1 MLTLLACKRGVM
13 YKSLSDRLS
22 GIFDRLKGRGGL
34 SEDDVNAAM
43 REIRIA
49 LLEADVALPVV
60 KEFIEQ
66 AKQKAIGQ
74 ELIKSIN
81 PAQMVVK
88 IVNEQLIQALGS
100 EPEEINLNAPS
111 PMVMLMVGLQGSGK
125 TTTSAKLAKLLTTKF
140 RKNVLLA
147 SLDVYRPAAQL
158 QLENLAK
165 QVDIPSLPIVDGEKP
180 TTITKRAINAAKI
193 QNIDVIILDT
203 AGRLHIDEQLMQEL
217 QEVKALSNP
226 IETFLVAD
234 SLTGQD
240 AVNIAKSFHDT
251 VGITSII
258 LTRADGDARGGA
270 ALSMRHVTGRPIKFL
285 GMGEKVDQLEI
296 FDPHRIASRI
306 LDMGDIVALVERAA
320 ALSESEDQEKLAKK
334 LEKGHFDLNDMAKQL
349 EGMQKMG
356 GLSSMLGFLPGIGK
370 IKDKLEG
377 AGLDDSLVRRQ
388 LAVIRSMTK
397 KERRNPTILNGSR
410 RKRIA
415 LGSGVQVM
423 EVNRLLKQF
432 EQMQKM
438 FKSMGKMGQKGF
450 MRQGLGTM
458 MRGM

>member
-1 MLTLLACKRGVM
+1 M
-13 YKSLSDRLS
+13 YKSLSEKLS
-22 GIFDRLKGRGGL
+22 GIFERLKGKGVL
-34 SEDDVNAAM
+34 SEEHVNSAM

-60 KEFIEQ
+60 KEFIDQ
-66 AKQKAIGQ
+66 AKEKAIGQ

-81 PAQMVVK
+81 PAQMVIK
-88 IVNEQLIQALGS
+88 IVNDQLVQALGS
-100 EPEEINLNAPS
+100 EPEPINLNAPS
-111 PMVMLMVGLQGSGK
+111 PMVILMVGLQGSGK
-125 TTTSAKLAKLLTTKF
+125 TTSSAKLAKLLSTRFK
-140 RKNVLLA
+140 KNVLLA
-147 SLDVYRPAAQL
+147 SLDIYRPAAQL

-165 QVDIPSLPIVDGEKP
+165 QMSIPSLPIVEDEDP
-180 TTITKRAINAAKI
+180 QTITKRAMNAAKT

-203 AGRLHIDEQLMQEL
+203 AGRLHIDEALMDEIKQI
-217 QEVKALSNP
+217 KAISNP

-240 AVNIAKSFHDT
+240 AVNIAKSFHEI
-251 VGITSII
+251 VGVTGII

-270 ALSMRHVTGRPIKFL
+270 ALSMRHVTGQPIKFL

-296 FDPHRIASRI
+296 FDPHRVASRI

-334 LEKGHFDLNDMAKQL
+334 LEKGHFDLNDMAKQI

-377 AGLDDSLVRRQ
+377 AGIDDSLVRRQ
-388 LAVIRSMTK
+388 LAIIRSMTK
-397 KERRNPTILNGSR
+397 QERRNPSVLNGSR
-410 RKRIA
+410 RRRIA
-415 LGSGVQVM
+415 NGSGVQVM

-432 EQMQKM
+432 EQMQKV
-438 FKSMGKMGQKGF
+438 FKQMGKMGKKGF
-450 MRQGLGTM
+450 MRQGLSNM
-458 MRGM
+458 MRGR

>member
-1 MLTLLACKRGVM
+1 MTE
-13 YKSLSDRLS
+13 
-22 GIFDRLKGRGGL
+22 LK
-34 SEDDVNAAM
+34 
-43 REIRIA
+43 
-49 LLEADVALPVV
+49 
-60 KEFIEQ
+60 
-66 AKQKAIGQ
+66 
-74 ELIKSIN
+74 
-81 PAQMVVK
+81 
-88 IVNEQLIQALGS
+88 
-100 EPEEINLNAPS
+100 
-111 PMVMLMVGLQGSGK
+111 
-125 TTTSAKLAKLLTTKF
+125 
-140 RKNVLLA
+140 
-147 SLDVYRPAAQL
+147 
-158 QLENLAK
+158 
-165 QVDIPSLPIVDGEKP
+165 DI
-180 TTITKRAINAAKI
+180 
-193 QNIDVIILDT
+193 
-203 AGRLHIDEQLMQEL
+203 
-217 QEVKALSNP
+217 KALANP

-240 AVNIAKSFHDT
+240 AVNIAKNFHEAIG
-251 VGITSII
+251 VTSII
-258 LTRADGDARGGA
+258 LTRADGDGRGGA
-270 ALSMRHVTGRPIKFL
+270 ALSMRHVTGCPIKFL
-285 GMGEKVDQLEI
+285 GMGERVDQLEV
-296 FDPHRIASRI
+296 FDSHRVASRI

-320 ALSESEDQEKLAKK
+320 ELSNSEEQEKLAKK

-450 MRQGLGTM
+450 MRQGLGAM

>member
-1 MLTLLACKRGVM
+1 M
-13 YKSLSDRLS
+13 YKSLSERLS
-22 GIFDRLKGRGGL
+22 GIFDRLKGRGIL
-34 SEDDVNAAM
+34 SEEHVNTAM

-66 AKQKAIGQ
+66 AKAKAIGQ

-81 PAQMVVK
+81 PAQMVIK
-88 IVNEQLIQALGS
+88 IVNDQLVQALGG
-100 EPEEINLNAPS
+100 EPEPLNLNAPS

-125 TTTSAKLAKLLTTKF
+125 TTSSAKLAKLISTRF

-147 SLDVYRPAAQL
+147 SLDIYRPAAQL

-165 QVDIPSLPIVDGEKP
+165 QMSIPSLPIVEGEKP
-180 TTITKRAINAAKI
+180 QEITKRAIAAAKV

-203 AGRLHIDEQLMQEL
+203 AGRLHIDDELMD
-217 QEVKALSNP
+217 EVKQIKAISNP

-240 AVNIAKSFHDT
+240 AVNIAKNFHEI
-251 VGITSII
+251 VGVTGII

-270 ALSMRHVTGRPIKFL
+270 SLSMRHITGQPIKFL

-296 FDPHRIASRI
+296 FDPHRVASRI

-320 ALSESEDQEKLAKK
+320 ALSDGEDQEKLAKK
-334 LEKGHFDLNDMAKQL
+334 LEKGHFDLNDMAKQI

-377 AGLDDSLVRRQ
+377 AGVDDSLVRRQ
-388 LAVIRSMTK
+388 LAIIRSMTK
-397 KERRNPTILNGSR
+397 LERRNPNVINGSR

-415 LGSGVQVM
+415 NGSGVLVM
-423 EVNRLLKQF
+423 DVNRLLKQF

-438 FKSMGKMGQKGF
+438 FKQMGKMGKKGF
-450 MRQGLGTM
+450 LRQGLNAM
-458 MRGM
+458 MRNR

>member
-1 MLTLLACKRGVM
+1 M
-13 YKSLSDRLS
+13 YKSLSERLS
-22 GIFDRLKGRGGL
+22 GIFDRLKGRGIL
-34 SEDDVNAAM
+34 SEEHVNTAM

-60 KEFIEQ
+60 KEFIEE
-66 AKQKAIGQ
+66 AKAKAIGQ

-81 PAQMVVK
+81 PAQMVIK
-88 IVNEQLIQALGS
+88 IVNDQLVQALGG
-100 EPEEINLNAPS
+100 EPEPLNLNAPS

-125 TTTSAKLAKLLTTKF
+125 TTSSAKLAKLINTRF

-147 SLDVYRPAAQL
+147 SLDIYRPAAQL

-165 QVDIPSLPIVDGEKP
+165 QMSIASLPIVEGEKP
-180 TTITKRAINAAKI
+180 QEITKRAIAAAKV

-203 AGRLHIDEQLMQEL
+203 AGRLHIDDELMD
-217 QEVKALSNP
+217 EVKQIKAISNH

-240 AVNIAKSFHDT
+240 AVNIAKNFHEI
-251 VGITSII
+251 VGITGII

-270 ALSMRHVTGRPIKFL
+270 ALSMRHITGQPIKFL

-296 FDPHRIASRI
+296 FDPHRVASRI

-320 ALSESEDQEKLAKK
+320 ALSDGEDQEKLAKK
-334 LEKGHFDLNDMAKQL
+334 LEKGHFDLNDMAKQI

-377 AGLDDSLVRRQ
+377 AGVDDSLVRRQ
-388 LAVIRSMTK
+388 LAIIRSMTK
-397 KERRNPTILNGSR
+397 LERRNPNVLNGSR

-415 LGSGVQVM
+415 NGSGALVM
-423 EVNRLLKQF
+423 DVNRLLKQF

-438 FKSMGKMGQKGF
+438 FKQMGKMGKKGF
-450 MRQGLGTM
+450 LRQGLNSM
-458 MRGM
+458 MRNR

>member
-1 MLTLLACKRGVM
+1 M
-13 YKSLSDRLS
+13 YKSLSDRLT
-22 GIFDRLKGRGGL
+22 GIFDRLKGRGTL
-34 SEDDVNAAM
+34 SEEDVNTAL

-66 AKQKAIGQ
+66 AKEKAIGQ
-74 ELIKSIN
+74 ELVKSIN
-81 PAQMVVK
+81 PAQMVIK
-88 IVNEQLIQALGS
+88 IVNDQLIHALGN
-100 EPEEINLNAPS
+100 EPEAINLNAPS

-125 TTTSAKLAKLLTTKF
+125 TTTSAKLAKLLSTRF

-158 QLENLAK
+158 QLETLAK
-165 QVDIPSLPIVDGEKP
+165 QTDIPSLPIIDGEKP
-180 TTITKRAINAAKI
+180 LAITKRAIETAKV

-203 AGRLHIDEQLMQEL
+203 AGRLHIDDELMNEL
-217 QEVKALSNP
+217 KSIKTLSNP

-240 AVNIAKSFHDT
+240 AVNIAKSFHDAIG
-251 VGITSII
+251 VTSIV
-258 LTRADGDARGGA
+258 LTRADGDGRGGA
-270 ALSMRHVTGRPIKFL
+270 ALSMRHVTGCPIKFL
-285 GMGEKVDQLEI
+285 GMGERVDQLEI
-296 FDPHRIASRI
+296 FDPHRVASRI

-320 ALSESEDQEKLAKK
+320 ALSETQDQEKLAKK

-370 IKDKLEG
+370 IKDKLDG
-377 AGLDDSLVRRQ
+377 AGLDDNLVRRQ
-388 LAVIRSMTK
+388 LGIIRSMTK
-397 KERRNPTILNGSR
+397 QERRAPNILNGSR

-432 EQMQKM
+432 EQMQTM
-438 FKSMGKMGQKGF
+438 FKRMGKMGQKGF
-450 MRQGLGTM
+450 MRQGLGAM

>member
-1 MLTLLACKRGVM
+1 M

-22 GIFDRLKGRGGL
+22 GIFDRLKGRGTL

-43 REIRIA
+43 RELRIA
-49 LLEADVALPVV
+49 LLEADVSLPVV

-66 AKQKAIGQ
+66 AKAQAIGQ
-74 ELIKSIN
+74 ELVKSIN
-81 PAQMVVK
+81 PAQMVIK
-88 IVNEQLIQALGS
+88 IVNDQLIHALGG
-100 EPEEINLNAPS
+100 EPEAINLAAPS

-125 TTTSAKLAKLLTTKF
+125 TTSSAKLAKLLTTKF

-147 SLDVYRPAAQL
+147 SLDIYRPAAQL
-158 QLENLAK
+158 QLETLAK
-165 QVDIPSLPIVDGEKP
+165 QMEIPSLPIVEGEKP
-180 TTITKRAINAAKI
+180 LAITKRAMNAAKV

-203 AGRLHIDEQLMQEL
+203 AGRLHIDDALMDEL
-217 QEVKALSNP
+217 KEIKALSNP

-240 AVNIAKSFHDT
+240 AVNIAKNFHDAIG
-251 VGITSII
+251 VTSII
-258 LTRADGDARGGA
+258 LTRADGDGRGGA
-270 ALSMRHVTGRPIKFL
+270 ALSMRHVTGCPIKFL
-285 GMGEKVDQLEI
+285 GMGEHVDQLEV
-296 FDPHRIASRI
+296 FDSHRVASRI

-320 ALSESEDQEKLAKK
+320 ALSDSEDQEKLAKK

-356 GLSSMLGFLPGIGK
+356 GLSSVLGFLPGIGK

-397 KERRNPTILNGSR
+397 KERRNPLILNGSR

-432 EQMQKM
+432 EQMQTM
-438 FKSMGKMGQKGF
+438 FKRMGKMGQKGF
-450 MRQGLGTM
+450 MRQGLGAM

>member
-1 MLTLLACKRGVM
+1 M
-13 YKSLSDRLS
+13 YKSLSERLS
-22 GIFDRLKGRGGL
+22 GIFDRLKGRGIL
-34 SEDDVNAAM
+34 SEEHVNTAM

-60 KEFIEQ
+60 KEFIEE
-66 AKQKAIGQ
+66 AKAKAIGQ

-81 PAQMVVK
+81 PAQMVIK
-88 IVNEQLIQALGS
+88 IVNDQLVQALGG
-100 EPEEINLNAPS
+100 EPEPLNLNAPS
-111 PMVMLMVGLQGSGK
+111 PMVILMVGLQGSGK
-125 TTTSAKLAKLLTTKF
+125 TTSSAKLAKLINTRF

-147 SLDVYRPAAQL
+147 SLDIYRPAAQL

-165 QVDIPSLPIVDGEKP
+165 QMSITSLPIVEGEKP
-180 TTITKRAINAAKI
+180 QEITKRAIAAAKV

-203 AGRLHIDEQLMQEL
+203 AGRLHIDDELMD
-217 QEVKALSNP
+217 EVKQIKSISNP

-240 AVNIAKSFHDT
+240 AVNIAKNFHEI
-251 VGITSII
+251 VGITGII

-270 ALSMRHVTGRPIKFL
+270 ALSMRHITGQPIKFL

-296 FDPHRIASRI
+296 FDPHRVASRI

-320 ALSESEDQEKLAKK
+320 ALSDSDDQEKLAKK
-334 LEKGHFDLNDMAKQL
+334 LEKGHFDLNDMAKQI

-377 AGLDDSLVRRQ
+377 AGVDDSLVRRQ
-388 LAVIRSMTK
+388 LAIIRSMTK
-397 KERRNPTILNGSR
+397 LERRNPGVLNGSR

-415 LGSGVQVM
+415 NGSGVLVM
-423 EVNRLLKQF
+423 DVNRLLKQF

-438 FKSMGKMGQKGF
+438 FKQMGKMGKKGF
-450 MRQGLGTM
+450 LRQGLNSM
-458 MRGM
+458 MRSR

>member
-1 MLTLLACKRGVM
+1 M

-22 GIFDRLKGRGGL
+22 GIFDRLKGRGTL

-66 AKQKAIGQ
+66 AKAQAVGQ
-74 ELIKSIN
+74 ELVKSIN
-81 PAQMVVK
+81 PAQMVIK
-88 IVNEQLIQALGS
+88 IVNDQLVHALGG
-100 EPEEINLNAPS
+100 EPEAINLAASS
-111 PMVMLMVGLQGSGK
+111 PMVILMVGLQGSGK

-140 RKNVLLA
+140 KKNILLA

-158 QLENLAK
+158 QLETLAK
-165 QVDIPSLPIVDGEKP
+165 QMEIPSLPIVDGEKP
-180 TTITKRAINAAKI
+180 IAITKRAMNAAKT
-193 QNIDVIILDT
+193 QNTDVIILDT
-203 AGRLHIDEQLMQEL
+203 AGRLHIDDELMTEL
-217 QEVKALSNP
+217 KEIKALSNP

-240 AVNIAKSFHDT
+240 AVNIAKNFHDA
-251 VGITSII
+251 VKITSII
-258 LTRADGDARGGA
+258 LTRADGDGRGGA

-285 GMGEKVDQLEI
+285 GMGERVDQLEI
-296 FDPHRIASRI
+296 FDPHRVASRI
-306 LDMGDIVALVERAA
+306 LDMGDIVSLVEKAS
-320 ALSESEDQEKLAKK
+320 ALAESEDQEKLAKK

-356 GLSSMLGFLPGIGK
+356 GLSGMLSFLPGIGK
-370 IKDKLEG
+370 IQDKLEG

-397 KERRNPTILNGSR
+397 KERRNPNILNGSR

-415 LGSGVQVM
+415 FGAGVQVM

-432 EQMQKM
+432 EQIQTM
-438 FKSMGKMGQKGF
+438 FKRMGKGGKKGF
-450 MRQGLGTM
+450 MRQGLGAM

>member
-1 MLTLLACKRGVM
+1 M
-13 YKSLSDRLS
+13 YKSLSDRLA
-22 GIFDRLKGRGGL
+22 GIFDRLKGRGTL
-34 SEDDVNAAM
+34 SEDDATTAL

-66 AKQKAIGQ
+66 AREKAIGH

-81 PAQMVVK
+81 PAQMVIK
-88 IVNEQLIQALGS
+88 IVNDQLIHALGN
-100 EPEEINLNAPS
+100 EPEVINLNAPS

-125 TTTSAKLAKLLTTKF
+125 TTTSAKLAKLLNTRF
-140 RKNVLLA
+140 RKKVLLA

-158 QLENLAK
+158 QLETLAK
-165 QVDIPSLPIVDGEKP
+165 QTDIPSLPIVEGEKP
-180 TTITKRAINAAKI
+180 LAITKRAMEAAKV

-203 AGRLHIDEQLMQEL
+203 AGRLHIDDELMNEL
-217 QEVKALSNP
+217 KSIKTLSNP

-240 AVNIAKSFHDT
+240 AVNIAKSFHEAI
-251 VGITSII
+251 GITSIV
-258 LTRADGDARGGA
+258 LTRADGDGRGGA
-270 ALSMRHVTGRPIKFL
+270 ALSMRHVTGCPIKFL
-285 GMGEKVDQLEI
+285 GMGERVDQLEI
-296 FDPHRIASRI
+296 FDPHRVAGRI

-320 ALSESEDQEKLAKK
+320 AFSETQDQEKLAKK

-349 EGMQKMG
+349 ESMQKMG

-370 IKDKLEG
+370 IKDKLDG
-377 AGLDDSLVRRQ
+377 AGLDDNLVRRQ
-388 LAVIRSMTK
+388 LGIIRSMTK
-397 KERRNPTILNGSR
+397 QERKAPNILNGSR

-415 LGSGVQVM
+415 FGSGVQVM

-432 EQMQKM
+432 EQMQTM
-438 FKSMGKMGQKGF
+438 FKRMGKMGQKGF
-450 MRQGLGTM
+450 MRQGLGAM

>member
-1 MLTLLACKRGVM
+1 M
-13 YKSLSDRLS
+13 YKSLSERLS
-22 GIFDRLKGRGGL
+22 GIFDRLKGRGTL
-34 SEDDVNAAM
+34 SEDDVNVAM

-66 AKQKAIGQ
+66 AKEKAIGQ
-74 ELIKSIN
+74 ELVKSIN
-81 PAQMVVK
+81 PAQMVIK
-88 IVNEQLIQALGS
+88 IVNDQLIHALGD
-100 EPEEINLNAPS
+100 EPEPINLAAPS
-111 PMVMLMVGLQGSGK
+111 PMVILMTGLQGSGK
-125 TTTSAKLAKLLTTKF
+125 TTTSAKLAKLLSTKF
-140 RKNVLLA
+140 KKNVLLA
-147 SLDVYRPAAQL
+147 SLDIYRPAAQL

-165 QVDIPSLPIVDGEKP
+165 QISIPSLPIVENEKP
-180 TTITKRAINAAKI
+180 LAIAKRALNAAKI
-193 QNIDVIILDT
+193 QNTDVIILDT
-203 AGRLHIDEQLMQEL
+203 AGRLHIDDELMNEL
-217 QEVKALSNP
+217 KEIKAFTMP
-226 IETFLVAD
+226 IETLLVAD

-240 AVNIAKSFHDT
+240 AVNIAKNFNDAI
-251 VGITSII
+251 GITSII
-258 LTRADGDARGGA
+258 LTRADGDGRGGA
-270 ALSMRHVTGRPIKFL
+270 ALSMRHVTGCPIKFL
-285 GMGEKVDQLEI
+285 GMGERVDQLEI
-296 FDPHRIASRI
+296 FDPHRVASRI

-320 ALSESEDQEKLAKK
+320 TLAESEDQEKLAKK

-370 IKDKLEG
+370 IQDKLEG
-377 AGLDDSLVRRQ
+377 AGLNDSLVRRQ

-415 LGSGVQVM
+415 LGAGVQVM

-432 EQMQKM
+432 EQMQAM
-438 FKSMGKMGQKGF
+438 FKRMGKMGQKGF
-450 MRQGLGTM
+450 MRQGLSAM

>member
-1 MLTLLACKRGVM
+1 M
-13 YKSLSDRLS
+13 
-22 GIFDRLKGRGGL
+22 
-34 SEDDVNAAM
+34 
-43 REIRIA
+43 
-49 LLEADVALPVV
+49 
-60 KEFIEQ
+60 
-66 AKQKAIGQ
+66 
-74 ELIKSIN
+74 
-81 PAQMVVK
+81 
-88 IVNEQLIQALGS
+88 
-100 EPEEINLNAPS
+100 
-111 PMVMLMVGLQGSGK
+111 
-125 TTTSAKLAKLLTTKF
+125 
-140 RKNVLLA
+140 
-147 SLDVYRPAAQL
+147 
-158 QLENLAK
+158 
-165 QVDIPSLPIVDGEKP
+165 PIVDGEKP

-320 ALSESEDQEKLAKK
+320 ALSESEDQEKLAKRI
-334 LEKGHFDLNDMAKQL
+334 EKGHFDLNDMAKQL

-356 GLSSMLGFLPGIGK
+356 GLSSMLSFLPGIGK
-370 IKDKLEG
+370 IKDKIQG

-397 KERRNPTILNGSR
+397 KERRNPNVLNGSR

-432 EQMQKM
+432 EQMQTM
-438 FKSMGKMGQKGF
+438 FKRMGKMGQKSLI
-450 MRQGLGTM
+450 RQGLGAM
-458 MRGM
+458 MRGK

>member
-1 MLTLLACKRGVM
+1 M

-22 GIFDRLKGRGGL
+22 GIFDRLKGRGTL
-34 SEDDVNAAM
+34 SEDDVNTAL
-43 REIRIA
+43 REIRIV

-66 AKQKAIGQ
+66 AKEKAIGQ
-74 ELIKSIN
+74 ELVKSIN
-81 PAQMVVK
+81 PAQMVIK
-88 IVNEQLIQALGS
+88 IVNDQLIHALGD
-100 EPEEINLNAPS
+100 EPEAINLNAPS

-125 TTTSAKLAKLLTTKF
+125 TTTSAKLAKLLSTRF

-158 QLENLAK
+158 QLETLAK
-165 QVDIPSLPIVDGEKP
+165 QVEIPSLPIIEGEKP
-180 TTITKRAINAAKI
+180 LAITKRAIEAAKV

-203 AGRLHIDEQLMQEL
+203 AGRLHIDDELMNEL
-217 QEVKALSNP
+217 KSIKTLANP

-240 AVNIAKSFHDT
+240 AVNIAKSFHET
-251 VGITSII
+251 IGVTSIV
-258 LTRADGDARGGA
+258 LTRADGDGRGGA
-270 ALSMRHVTGRPIKFL
+270 ALSMRHVTGCPIKFL
-285 GMGEKVDQLEI
+285 GMGERVDQLEI
-296 FDPHRIASRI
+296 FDPHRVASRI

-320 ALSESEDQEKLAKK
+320 ALSETQDQEKLAKK

-370 IKDKLEG
+370 IKDKLDG
-377 AGLDDSLVRRQ
+377 AGLDDNLVRRQ
-388 LAVIRSMTK
+388 LGIIRSMTK
-397 KERRNPTILNGSR
+397 KERRTPGIINGSR

-432 EQMQKM
+432 EQMQAM
-438 FKSMGKMGQKGF
+438 FKRMGKMGQKSF
-450 MRQGLGTM
+450 MRQGLGAM

>member
-1 MLTLLACKRGVM
+1 M
-13 YKSLSDRLS
+13 YKSLSERLS
-22 GIFDRLKGRGGL
+22 GIFDRLKGRGIL

-66 AKQKAIGQ
+66 AKIKAIGQ
-74 ELIKSIN
+74 ELVKSIN
-81 PAQMVVK
+81 PAQMVIK
-88 IVNEQLIQALGS
+88 IVNDQLIQALGG
-100 EPEEINLNAPS
+100 EPEPINLNAPS

-125 TTTSAKLAKLLTTKF
+125 TTSSAKLAKLLSTRFK
-140 RKNVLLA
+140 KNVLLA
-147 SLDVYRPAAQL
+147 SLDIYRPAAQL

-165 QVDIPSLPIVDGEKP
+165 QMDILSLPIVEGESP
-180 TTITKRAINAAKI
+180 QAITKRAMAAAKV

-203 AGRLHIDEQLMQEL
+203 AGRLHIDNELMN
-217 QEVKALSNP
+217 EVKQIKAISNP

-240 AVNIAKSFHDT
+240 AVNIAKNFHES
-251 VGITSII
+251 VGVTGII

-270 ALSMRHVTGRPIKFL
+270 ALSMRHITGQPIKFL

-296 FDPHRIASRI
+296 FDPHRVASRI
-306 LDMGDIVALVERAA
+306 LDMGDIVALVERAS
-320 ALSESEDQEKLAKK
+320 ALSDSEDQEKLAKK
-334 LEKGHFDLNDMAKQL
+334 LEKGHFDLNDMAKQI

-356 GLSSMLGFLPGIGK
+356 GISSMLGFLPGIGK

-377 AGLDDSLVRRQ
+377 AGIDDSLVRRQ
-388 LAVIRSMTK
+388 LAIIRSMTK
-397 KERRNPTILNGSR
+397 IERRNPVIMNGSR

-415 LGSGVQVM
+415 NGSGVQVM
-423 EVNRLLKQF
+423 DVNRLLKQF

-438 FKSMGKMGQKGF
+438 FKQMGKMGQKNF
-450 MRQGLGTM
+450 MRQGLGAM
-458 MRGM
+458 MRGK

>member
-1 MLTLLACKRGVM
+1 M
-13 YKSLSDRLS
+13 YKSLSEKLS
-22 GIFDRLKGRGGL
+22 GIFERLKGKGVL
-34 SEDDVNAAM
+34 SEEHVNSAM

-60 KEFIEQ
+60 KEFIDQ
-66 AKQKAIGQ
+66 AKEKAIGQ

-81 PAQMVVK
+81 PAQMVIK
-88 IVNEQLIQALGS
+88 IVNDQLVQALGS
-100 EPEEINLNAPS
+100 EPEHINLNAPS
-111 PMVMLMVGLQGSGK
+111 PMVILMVGLQGSGK
-125 TTTSAKLAKLLTTKF
+125 TTSSAKLAKLLNTRFK
-140 RKNVLLA
+140 KNVLLT
-147 SLDVYRPAAQL
+147 SLDIYRPAAQL

-165 QVDIPSLPIVDGEKP
+165 QMGIPSLPIIEGENP
-180 TTITKRAINAAKI
+180 QTITKRAISAAKT

-203 AGRLHIDEQLMQEL
+203 AGRLHIDEALMDEI
-217 QEVKALSNP
+217 KKIKDISNP

-240 AVNIAKSFHDT
+240 AVNIAKNFHEA
-251 VGITSII
+251 VGVTGII

-270 ALSMRHVTGRPIKFL
+270 ALSMRHVTGQPIKFL

-296 FDPHRIASRI
+296 FDPHRVASRI

-334 LEKGHFDLNDMAKQL
+334 LEKGHFDLNDMAKQI

-377 AGLDDSLVRRQ
+377 AGIDDSLVRRQ
-388 LAVIRSMTK
+388 LAIIRSMTK
-397 KERRNPTILNGSR
+397 QERRNPSVLNGSR
-410 RKRIA
+410 RRRIA
-415 LGSGVQVM
+415 NGSGVQVM

-432 EQMQKM
+432 EQMQKV
-438 FKSMGKMGQKGF
+438 FKQMGKMGKKGF
-450 MRQGLGTM
+450 MRQGLSAM
-458 MRGM
+458 MRGK

>member
-1 MLTLLACKRGVM
+1 M
-13 YKSLSDRLS
+13 YKSLSDRLT
-22 GIFDRLKGRGGL
+22 GIFDRLKGRGTL
-34 SEDDVNAAM
+34 SEEDVNTAL

-66 AKQKAIGQ
+66 AKEKAIGQ
-74 ELIKSIN
+74 ELVKSIN
-81 PAQMVVK
+81 PAQMVIK
-88 IVNEQLIQALGS
+88 IVNDQLIRALGN
-100 EPEEINLNAPS
+100 EPEAINLNAPS

-125 TTTSAKLAKLLTTKF
+125 TTTSAKLAKLLSTRF

-158 QLENLAK
+158 QLETLAK
-165 QVDIPSLPIVDGEKP
+165 QTDIPSLPIIDGEKP
-180 TTITKRAINAAKI
+180 LAITKRAIETAKV

-203 AGRLHIDEQLMQEL
+203 AGRLHIDDELMNEL
-217 QEVKALSNP
+217 KSIKTLSNP

-240 AVNIAKSFHDT
+240 AVNIAKSFHDAIG
-251 VGITSII
+251 VTSIV
-258 LTRADGDARGGA
+258 LTRADGDGRGGA
-270 ALSMRHVTGRPIKFL
+270 ALSMRHVTGCPIKFL
-285 GMGEKVDQLEI
+285 GMGERVDQLEI
-296 FDPHRIASRI
+296 FDPHRVASRI

-320 ALSESEDQEKLAKK
+320 ALSETQDQEKLAKK

-370 IKDKLEG
+370 IKDKLDG
-377 AGLDDSLVRRQ
+377 AGLDDNLVRRQ
-388 LAVIRSMTK
+388 LGIIRSMTK
-397 KERRNPTILNGSR
+397 QERRAPNILNGSR

-432 EQMQKM
+432 EQMQTM
-438 FKSMGKMGQKGF
+438 FKRMGKMGQKGF
-450 MRQGLGTM
+450 MRQGLGAM

>member
-1 MLTLLACKRGVM
+1 M

-22 GIFDRLKGRGGL
+22 GIFDRLKGRGTL

-66 AKQKAIGQ
+66 AKAQAVGQ
-74 ELIKSIN
+74 ELVKSIN
-81 PAQMVVK
+81 PAQMVIK
-88 IVNEQLIQALGS
+88 IVNDQLIHALGD
-100 EPEEINLNAPS
+100 EPEAINLAAPS
-111 PMVMLMVGLQGSGK
+111 PMVILMVGLQGSGK

-158 QLENLAK
+158 QLETLAK
-165 QVDIPSLPIVDGEKP
+165 QMEIASLPIVDGEKP
-180 TTITKRAINAAKI
+180 IAITKRAMNAAKTK
-193 QNIDVIILDT
+193 NTDVIILDT
-203 AGRLHIDEQLMQEL
+203 AGRLHIDDELMTEL
-217 QEVKALSNP
+217 KEIKALSNP

-240 AVNIAKSFHDT
+240 AVNIAKNFHDT
-251 VGITSII
+251 IEITSII
-258 LTRADGDARGGA
+258 LTRADGDGRGGA

-285 GMGEKVDQLEI
+285 GMGERVDQLEI
-296 FDPHRIASRI
+296 FDPHRVASRI
-306 LDMGDIVALVERAA
+306 LDMGDIVALVERASVLA
-320 ALSESEDQEKLAKK
+320 ESEDQEKLAKK
-334 LEKGHFDLNDMAKQL
+334 LEKGHFDLSDMAKQL

-370 IKDKLEG
+370 IQDKLEG

-397 KERRNPTILNGSR
+397 KERRNPNILNGSR

-415 LGSGVQVM
+415 LGAGVQVM

-432 EQMQKM
+432 EQMQTM
-438 FKSMGKMGQKGF
+438 FKRMGKMGQKSF
-450 MRQGLGTM
+450 MRQGLGAM

>member
-1 MLTLLACKRGVM
+1 M
-13 YKSLSDRLS
+13 YKSLSERLS
-22 GIFDRLKGRGGL
+22 GIFDRLKGRGIL

-66 AKQKAIGQ
+66 AKIKAIGQ
-74 ELIKSIN
+74 ELVKSIN
-81 PAQMVVK
+81 PAQMVIK
-88 IVNEQLIQALGS
+88 IVNDQLIQALGG
-100 EPEEINLNAPS
+100 EPEPINLNAPS

-125 TTTSAKLAKLLTTKF
+125 TTSSAKLAKLLSTRFK
-140 RKNVLLA
+140 KNVLLA
-147 SLDVYRPAAQL
+147 SLDIYRPAAQL
-158 QLENLAK
+158 QLEKLAK
-165 QVDIPSLPIVDGEKP
+165 QMDILSLPIVEGESP
-180 TTITKRAINAAKI
+180 QAITKRAMAAAKV

-203 AGRLHIDEQLMQEL
+203 AGRLHIDDELMN
-217 QEVKALSNP
+217 EVKQIKAISNP

-240 AVNIAKSFHDT
+240 AVNIAKNFHES
-251 VGITSII
+251 VGVTGII

-270 ALSMRHVTGRPIKFL
+270 ALSMRHITGQPIKFL

-296 FDPHRIASRI
+296 FDPHRVASRI
-306 LDMGDIVALVERAA
+306 LDMGDIVALVERAS
-320 ALSESEDQEKLAKK
+320 ALSDSEDQEKLAKK
-334 LEKGHFDLNDMAKQL
+334 LEKGHFDLNDMAKQI

-356 GLSSMLGFLPGIGK
+356 GISSMLGFLPGIGK

-377 AGLDDSLVRRQ
+377 AGIDDSLVRRQ
-388 LAVIRSMTK
+388 LAIIRSMTK
-397 KERRNPTILNGSR
+397 IERRNPVIMNGSR

-415 LGSGVQVM
+415 NGSGVQVM
-423 EVNRLLKQF
+423 DVNRLLKQF

-438 FKSMGKMGQKGF
+438 FKQMGKMGQKNF
-450 MRQGLGTM
+450 MRQGLGAM
-458 MRGM
+458 MRGK

>member
-1 MLTLLACKRGVM
+1 M
-13 YKSLSDRLS
+13 YKSLSERLS
-22 GIFDRLKGRGGL
+22 GIFDRLKGRGIL
-34 SEDDVNAAM
+34 SEEHVNTAM

-60 KEFIEQ
+60 KEFIEE
-66 AKQKAIGQ
+66 AKAKAIGQ

-81 PAQMVVK
+81 PAQMVIK
-88 IVNEQLIQALGS
+88 IVNDQLVQALGG
-100 EPEEINLNAPS
+100 EPEPLNLNAPS

-125 TTTSAKLAKLLTTKF
+125 TTSSAKLAKLINTRF

-147 SLDVYRPAAQL
+147 SLDIYRPAAQL

-165 QVDIPSLPIVDGEKP
+165 QMSIPSLPIVEGEKP
-180 TTITKRAINAAKI
+180 QDITKRAIAAAKV

-203 AGRLHIDEQLMQEL
+203 AGRLHIDDELMD
-217 QEVKALSNP
+217 EVKQIKAISNP

-240 AVNIAKSFHDT
+240 AVNIAKNFHEI
-251 VGITSII
+251 VGITGII

-270 ALSMRHVTGRPIKFL
+270 ALSMRHITGQPIKFL

-296 FDPHRIASRI
+296 FDPHRVASRI

-320 ALSESEDQEKLAKK
+320 SLSDSEDQEKLAKK
-334 LEKGHFDLNDMAKQL
+334 LEKGHFDLNDMAKQI

-377 AGLDDSLVRRQ
+377 AGVDDSLVRRQ
-388 LAVIRSMTK
+388 LAIIRSMTK
-397 KERRNPTILNGSR
+397 LERRNPNVLNGSR

-415 LGSGVQVM
+415 NGSGVLVM
-423 EVNRLLKQF
+423 DVNRLLKQF

-438 FKSMGKMGQKGF
+438 FKQMGKMGNKGF
-450 MRQGLGTM
+450 LRQGLNSM
-458 MRGM
+458 MRNR

>member
-1 MLTLLACKRGVM
+1 M
-13 YKSLSDRLS
+13 YKSLSERLS
-22 GIFDRLKGRGGL
+22 GIFDRLKGRGIL
-34 SEDDVNAAM
+34 SEKHVNTAM

-60 KEFIEQ
+60 KEFIEE
-66 AKQKAIGQ
+66 AKAKAIGQ
-74 ELIKSIN
+74 ELIRSIN
-81 PAQMVVK
+81 PAQMVIK
-88 IVNEQLIQALGS
+88 IVNDQLVQALGG
-100 EPEEINLNAPS
+100 EPEPLNLNAPS

-125 TTTSAKLAKLLTTKF
+125 TTSSAKLAKLINTRF

-147 SLDVYRPAAQL
+147 SLDIYRPAAQL

-165 QVDIPSLPIVDGEKP
+165 QMSIASLPIVEGEKP
-180 TTITKRAINAAKI
+180 QEITKRAIAAAKV

-203 AGRLHIDEQLMQEL
+203 AGRLHVDDELMD
-217 QEVKALSNP
+217 EVKQIKSISNP

-240 AVNIAKSFHDT
+240 AVNIAKNFHEI
-251 VGITSII
+251 VGVTGII

-270 ALSMRHVTGRPIKFL
+270 ALSMRHITGQPIKFL

-296 FDPHRIASRI
+296 FDPHRVASRI

-320 ALSESEDQEKLAKK
+320 ALSDGEDQEKLAKK
-334 LEKGHFDLNDMAKQL
+334 LEKGHFDLNDMAKQI

-356 GLSSMLGFLPGIGK
+356 GLSSMLGCLPGIGK

-377 AGLDDSLVRRQ
+377 AGVDDSLVRRQ
-388 LAVIRSMTK
+388 LAIIRSMTK
-397 KERRNPTILNGSR
+397 LERRNPNVLNGSR

-415 LGSGVQVM
+415 NGSGVLVM
-423 EVNRLLKQF
+423 DVNRLLKQF

-438 FKSMGKMGQKGF
+438 FKQMGKMGKKGF
-450 MRQGLGTM
+450 LRQGLNSM
-458 MRGM
+458 MRNR

>member
-1 MLTLLACKRGVM
+1 M
-13 YKSLSDRLS
+13 YKSLSERLS
-22 GIFDRLKGRGGL
+22 GIFDRLKGRGIL
-34 SEDDVNAAM
+34 SEEHVNTAM

-60 KEFIEQ
+60 KEFIEE
-66 AKQKAIGQ
+66 AKAKAIGQ

-81 PAQMVVK
+81 PAQMVIK
-88 IVNEQLIQALGS
+88 IVNDQLVQALGG
-100 EPEEINLNAPS
+100 EPEPLNLNAPS

-125 TTTSAKLAKLLTTKF
+125 TTSSAKLAKLINTRF

-147 SLDVYRPAAQL
+147 SLDIYRPAAQL

-165 QVDIPSLPIVDGEKP
+165 QMGIASLPIVEGEKP
-180 TTITKRAINAAKI
+180 QEITKRAIAAAKV

-203 AGRLHIDEQLMQEL
+203 AGRLHIDDELMD
-217 QEVKALSNP
+217 EVKQIKSISNP

-240 AVNIAKSFHDT
+240 AVNIAKNFHEI
-251 VGITSII
+251 VGVTGII

-270 ALSMRHVTGRPIKFL
+270 ALSMRHITGQPIKFL

-296 FDPHRIASRI
+296 FDPHRVASRI

-320 ALSESEDQEKLAKK
+320 ALSDGEDQEKLAKK
-334 LEKGHFDLNDMAKQL
+334 LEKGHFDLNDMAKQI

-377 AGLDDSLVRRQ
+377 AGVDDSLVRRQ
-388 LAVIRSMTK
+388 LAIIRSMTK
-397 KERRNPTILNGSR
+397 LERRNPNVLNGSR

-415 LGSGVQVM
+415 NGSGVLVM
-423 EVNRLLKQF
+423 DVNRLLKQF

-438 FKSMGKMGQKGF
+438 FKQMGKMGKKGF
-450 MRQGLGTM
+450 LRQGLNSM
-458 MRGM
+458 MRNR

>member
-1 MLTLLACKRGVM
+1 M
-13 YKSLSDRLS
+13 YKSLSERLS
-22 GIFDRLKGRGGL
+22 GIFDRLKGRGIL
-34 SEDDVNAAM
+34 SEEHVNTAM

-66 AKQKAIGQ
+66 AKAKAIGQ

-81 PAQMVVK
+81 PAQMVIK
-88 IVNEQLIQALGS
+88 IVNDQLVQALGG
-100 EPEEINLNAPS
+100 EPEPLNLNARS

-125 TTTSAKLAKLLTTKF
+125 TTSSAKLAKLISTRF

-147 SLDVYRPAAQL
+147 SLDIYRPAAQL

-165 QVDIPSLPIVDGEKP
+165 QMSIPSLPIVEGEKP
-180 TTITKRAINAAKI
+180 QEITKRAIAAAKV

-203 AGRLHIDEQLMQEL
+203 AGRLHIDDELMD
-217 QEVKALSNP
+217 EVKQIKAISNP

-240 AVNIAKSFHDT
+240 AVNIAKNFHEI
-251 VGITSII
+251 VGVTGII

-270 ALSMRHVTGRPIKFL
+270 ALSMRHITGQPIKFL

-296 FDPHRIASRI
+296 FDPHRVASRI
-306 LDMGDIVALVERAA
+306 LDMGDIVALVEKAA
-320 ALSESEDQEKLAKK
+320 ALSDGEDQEKLAKK
-334 LEKGHFDLNDMAKQL
+334 LEKGHFDLNDMAKQI

-377 AGLDDSLVRRQ
+377 AGVDDSLVRRQ
-388 LAVIRSMTK
+388 LAIIRSMTK
-397 KERRNPTILNGSR
+397 LERRNPNVINGSR

-415 LGSGVQVM
+415 NGSGVLVM
-423 EVNRLLKQF
+423 DVNRLLKQF

-438 FKSMGKMGQKGF
+438 FKQMGKMGKKGF
-450 MRQGLGTM
+450 LRQVLNAM
-458 MRGM
+458 KRNR

>member
-1 MLTLLACKRGVM
+1 M

-22 GIFDRLKGRGGL
+22 GIFDRLKGRGTL
-34 SEDDVNAAM
+34 SEDDVNAAL

-66 AKQKAIGQ
+66 AKEKAIGQ
-74 ELIKSIN
+74 ELVKSIN
-81 PAQMVVK
+81 PAQMVIK
-88 IVNEQLIQALGS
+88 IVNDQLIHALGG
-100 EPEEINLNAPS
+100 EPEAINLNARS

-125 TTTSAKLAKLLTTKF
+125 TTSSAKLAKLLNIKF

-158 QLENLAK
+158 QLETLAK
-165 QVDIPSLPIVDGEKP
+165 QMDIPSLPIVEGEKP
-180 TTITKRAINAAKI
+180 LAITKRAMDAAKV

-203 AGRLHIDEQLMQEL
+203 AGRLHIDDKLMNEL
-217 QEVKALSNP
+217 KDIKALSKP

-240 AVNIAKSFHDT
+240 AVHIAKNFHDAIG
-251 VGITSII
+251 VTSII
-258 LTRADGDARGGA
+258 LTRADGDGRGGA
-270 ALSMRHVTGRPIKFL
+270 ALSMRHVTGCPIKFL
-285 GMGEKVDQLEI
+285 GMGERVDQLEI
-296 FDPHRIASRI
+296 FDPHRVASRI

-320 ALSESEDQEKLAKK
+320 ALSDTEDQEKLAKK
-334 LEKGHFDLNDMAKQL
+334 LEKGHFD
-349 EGMQKMG
+349 QKMG

-377 AGLDDSLVRRQ
+377 AGLDDGLVRRQ
-388 LAVIRSMTK
+388 LGIIRSMTK
-397 KERRNPTILNGSR
+397 KERRTPNILNGSR

-423 EVNRLLKQF
+423 EVHRLLKQF
-432 EQMQKM
+432 EQMQTM
-438 FKSMGKMGQKGF
+438 FKRMGKMGQKGF
-450 MRQGLGTM
+450 MRQGLGAM

>member
-1 MLTLLACKRGVM
+1 M

-22 GIFDRLKGRGGL
+22 GIFDRLKGRGTL
-34 SEDDVNAAM
+34 SEDDVNTAL

-66 AKQKAIGQ
+66 AKEKAIGQ

-81 PAQMVVK
+81 PAQMVIK
-88 IVNEQLIQALGS
+88 IVNDQLIHALGG
-100 EPEEINLNAPS
+100 EPEAINLNAPS
-111 PMVMLMVGLQGSGK
+111 PMIMLMVGLQGSGK
-125 TTTSAKLAKLLTTKF
+125 TTTSAKLAKLLNTRF
-140 RKNVLLA
+140 RKNILLA

-158 QLENLAK
+158 QLETLAK
-165 QVDIPSLPIVDGEKP
+165 QTDIPSLPIVDGEKP
-180 TTITKRAINAAKI
+180 LAITKRAMEAAKV

-203 AGRLHIDEQLMQEL
+203 AGRLHIDDELMNEL
-217 QEVKALSNP
+217 KSIKALSNP

-251 VGITSII
+251 IGVTSIV
-258 LTRADGDARGGA
+258 LTRADGDGRGGA
-270 ALSMRHVTGRPIKFL
+270 ALSMRHVTGCPIKFL
-285 GMGEKVDQLEI
+285 GMGERIDQLEI
-296 FDPHRIASRI
+296 FDPHRVASRI

-320 ALSESEDQEKLAKK
+320 ALSETQDQEKLAKK

-370 IKDKLEG
+370 IKDKLDG
-377 AGLDDSLVRRQ
+377 AGLDDNLVRRQ
-388 LAVIRSMTK
+388 LGIISSMTK
-397 KERRNPTILNGSR
+397 KERRTPSIINGSR

-432 EQMQKM
+432 EQMQAM
-438 FKSMGKMGQKGF
+438 FKRMGKMGQKGF
-450 MRQGLGTM
+450 MRQGLGAM
-458 MRGM
+458 MRGI

>member
-1 MLTLLACKRGVM
+1 M

-22 GIFDRLKGRGGL
+22 GIFDRLKGRGTL
-34 SEDDVNAAM
+34 SEDDVNTAL

-66 AKQKAIGQ
+66 AKEKAIGQ

-81 PAQMVVK
+81 PAQMVIK
-88 IVNEQLIQALGS
+88 IVNDQLIHALGG

-125 TTTSAKLAKLLTTKF
+125 TTTSAKLAKLLNTRF

-158 QLENLAK
+158 QLETLAK
-165 QVDIPSLPIVDGEKP
+165 QVDIPSLPIIEGEKP
-180 TTITKRAINAAKI
+180 LAITKRAMEIAKV
-193 QNIDVIILDT
+193 QNIDVIVLDT
-203 AGRLHIDEQLMQEL
+203 AGRLHIDDELMNEL
-217 QEVKALSNP
+217 KSIKALSKP

-240 AVNIAKSFHDT
+240 AVNIAKSFHDAIG
-251 VGITSII
+251 VTSIV
-258 LTRADGDARGGA
+258 LTRTDGDGRGGA
-270 ALSMRHVTGRPIKFL
+270 ALSMRHVTGCPIKFL
-285 GMGEKVDQLEI
+285 GMGERVDQLEI
-296 FDPHRIASRI
+296 FDPHRVASRI

-320 ALSESEDQEKLAKK
+320 ALSETQDQEKLAKK

-370 IKDKLEG
+370 IKDKLDG
-377 AGLDDSLVRRQ
+377 AGLDDNLVRRQ
-388 LAVIRSMTK
+388 LGIIRSMTK
-397 KERRNPTILNGSR
+397 KERRTPGIINGSR

-432 EQMQKM
+432 EQMQTM
-438 FKSMGKMGQKGF
+438 FKRMGKMGQKSF
-450 MRQGLGTM
+450 MRQGLGAM